1 MGYLHIHSILI
12 FRTDCAKIFENLV
25 PCLTPPVSF
34 RSRTPMRTCVLVLA
48 LCAAVAQAQRGYD
61 PASQR
66 YQEEVRCV
74 SSTRPIT
81 ARF

>member
-1 MGYLHIHSILI
+1 
-12 FRTDCAKIFENLV
+12 
-25 PCLTPPVSF
+25 
-34 RSRTPMRTCVLVLA
+34 MRTSVLVLA

-61 PASQR
+61 AASQR

-74 SSTRPIT
+74 SSTRPVT